1 MMCMSSGSLG
11 GASRVRKRAR
21 LFWVGQNSDHK
32 RIHDDT
38 FQIRSV
44 KVLTWDFG
52 YKVSHPLSSV
62 KMYPVVDPEMVWV
75 WKITVFGTA
84 IFVHGS
90 RFCSGNSSGVQCTKP
105 KLGAKLGLQR
115 HNQSIVPCSPGPVD
129 ALSSWNQSESPIES
143 KIRSI
148 DHFYRSPANSRAA
161 VL

>member
-1 MMCMSSGSLG
+1 MCVGDRVMMCMSSGSLG

-62 KMYPVVDPEMVWV
+62 KMYPVVDPEMV
-75 WKITVFGTA
+75 
-84 IFVHGS
+84 
-90 RFCSGNSSGVQCTKP
+90 GVKN
-105 KLGAKLGLQR
+105 
-115 HNQSIVPCSPGPVD
+115 HSFWHSY
-129 ALSSWNQSESPIES
+129 
-143 KIRSI
+143 
-148 DHFYRSPANSRAA
+148 FRARE
-161 VL
+161 